1 MKLRSCPFLRFGLFA
16 LPPWCI
22 LSSTACPGPVVD
34 TGYVTEIEQLKEK
47 NLAQSRLVQQRDEQI
62 RNLSQQIRR
71 LTELPQSRRLDVLPR
86 VQRIELAS
94 LSGGYDDNDD
104 GIDEGVVLYLR
115 PIDQDEDTIK
125 AAGTLRV
132 VLTDPTSDG
141 DRIVV
146 GEADLGLEV
155 LRKAWY
161 GRLSSHFTVRIPWS
175 GGAERPPSRTVLA
188 HVQFSEYLTGR
199 PFDLYETFDVSGAAA
214 RHETPAER

>member
-1 MKLRSCPFLRFGLFA
+1 MTPQLSPIVRFGLCA
-16 LPPWCI
+16 LPSWC
-22 LSSTACPGPVVD
+22 LLYSAACPRPVVD
-34 TGYVTEIEQLKEK
+34 TCYVTEIAQLKEK

-62 RNLSQQIRR
+62 RSLSQQIRR
-71 LTELPQSRRLDVLPR
+71 LTELPQPRRLDLLPR

-115 PIDQDEDTIK
+115 PIDQDGDTIK

-132 VLTDPTSDG
+132 VLTDPTTDG
-141 DRIVV
+141 DRMVV
-146 GEADLGLEV
+146 GEVDLGLEV

-175 GGAERPPSRTVLA
+175 GGAELPPSRTVLA
-188 HVQFSEYLTGR
+188 YVQFTEYLTGQT
-199 PFDLYETFDVSGAAA
+199 FDQFETFKVSGAAS